1 MAFSAPLVIRILFLN
16 KQPCD
21 LNTATLK
28 QLHRISTINTSV
40 VFIFCVGTITVYVL
54 CFQGPV
60 FLRVQGY
67 PCNRQESRALSFS
80 EEKAHWQIPMNEVNI
95 ICDVTTKDGIY
106 THAKKH
112 YQHCHTTHSQV
123 SGLFREY

>member
-1 MAFSAPLVIRILFLN
+1 MCAHSSI
-16 KQPCD
+16 QQC
-21 LNTATLK
+21 
-28 QLHRISTINTSV
+28 
-40 VFIFCVGTITVYVL
+40 VL

-95 ICDVTTKDGIY
+95 ICDVTTKDGI
-106 THAKKH
+106 
-112 YQHCHTTHSQV
+112 HSHRNIIRTVTGYILRSQLLWSFTGILEDTV
-123 SGLFREY
+123 DEVYNKERERDGKQYVIYDIYYNKE